1 MEILVCVKRV
11 PTVGGKIA
19 VTPDGQEVDT
29 RMSGFSI
36 SPHEECAVEEAV
48 QITEQVGG
56 SVSVLTLGPE
66 AAIEQLR
73 GALALGA
80 GRAVLLETDGRE
92 FGPIAT
98 ASAIAAEVRSHG
110 YDLVLLGNE
119 AADTGDYQVGVR
131 LAHELGWPVAT
142 GIKNLSVSA
151 DGVVASREYRGMEEA
166 YELPLPAVITVKEGI
181 NLPRYPSLP
190 GRLRA
195 KRAAVERS
203 SPAWEFAAEGLRK
216 EALRVPASSKHQATV
231 LGNGANAVPEL
242 VRVLDELGILL
253 MTVLC
258 LTELDGGAPAD
269 ASLRALT
276 LGRSLGDRSLAAVVF
291 ADSASVPASA
301 LADYGVTGVYVIEP
315 SVLEGYAPQ
324 AWARALAGL
333 AAETG
338 ATAVLAAGTDR
349 GNEVL
354 AHLGAITGLP
364 MAANCT
370 LVTPDGGRTHRLVRH
385 RWAGLLLEDAVME
398 APIALF
404 TVATDAVAPVPA
416 DVSAETPPAIQVHVH
431 KPELAEADLVVR
443 AVESPAGAGGVSLAT
458 ARVVVGGGRGVGGA
472 DGFAP
477 LEELA
482 DLLGGVVG
490 VSRVVTSEG
499 WRPHKQQVGQTG
511 TKITPELYLAC
522 GISGA
527 IQHIAGCAG
536 AKHIIAINTDPGAPI
551 LTHADYAI
559 IGDLHQVIPAL
570 VAALRAR

>member
-1 MEILVCVKRV
+1 
-11 PTVGGKIA
+11 
-19 VTPDGQEVDT
+19 
-29 RMSGFSI
+29 
-36 SPHEECAVEEAV
+36 
-48 QITEQVGG
+48 
-56 SVSVLTLGPE
+56 
-66 AAIEQLR
+66 
-73 GALALGA
+73 
-80 GRAVLLETDGRE
+80 
-92 FGPIAT
+92 
-98 ASAIAAEVRSHG
+98 
-110 YDLVLLGNE
+110 
-119 AADTGDYQVGVR
+119 
-131 LAHELGWPVAT
+131 
-142 GIKNLSVSA
+142 
-151 DGVVASREYRGMEEA
+151 
-166 YELPLPAVITVKEGI
+166 
-181 NLPRYPSLP
+181 
-190 GRLRA
+190 
-195 KRAAVERS
+195 
-203 SPAWEFAAEGLRK
+203 
-216 EALRVPASSKHQATV
+216 
-231 LGNGANAVPEL
+231 
-242 VRVLDELGILL
+242 

-258 LTELDGGAPAD
+258 LVELDGADPAD

-276 LGRSLGDRSLAAVVF
+276 LARTLGDTSVRTVLF
-291 ADSASVPASA
+291 ADAANVPAA
-301 LADYGVTGVYVIEP
+301 LAGYGVTDVYVIEP
-315 SVLEGYAPQ
+315 ATLAGYAPA
-324 AWARALAGL
+324 AWARTLAGL
-333 AAETG
+333 ATETG

-370 LVTPDGGRTHRLVRH
+370 VVTPDGGRTHRIVRH

-398 APIALF
+398 APVALF
-404 TVATDAVAPVPA
+404 TVATDAVAPVPVG
-416 DVSAETPPAIQVHVH
+416 VSAETPAAVQVHVH

-443 AVESPAGAGGVSLAT
+443 AAESAGRAGGVSLAT

-482 DLLGGVVG
+482 ELLGGVVG

-499 WRPHKQQVGQTG
+499 WRPHRQQVGQTG

-551 LTHADYAI
+551 LAHADYAI